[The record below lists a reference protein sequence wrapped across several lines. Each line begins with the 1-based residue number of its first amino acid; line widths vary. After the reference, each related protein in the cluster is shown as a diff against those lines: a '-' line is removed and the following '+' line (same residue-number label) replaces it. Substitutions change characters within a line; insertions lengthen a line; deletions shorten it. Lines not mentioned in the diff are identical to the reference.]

1 MASPKPAAPADAPA
15 REALPVNFG
24 KRLAHT
30 DKPVRDRGFKTLKKW
45 LQKHH
50 DLERLEY
57 MKLWKGLYFGMWMA
71 DKRLVQQELAVNTAL
86 LLNDVPVLK
95 QAMWIDTF
103 WETMQAHWEKL
114 DIHRISKFLLFVRI
128 IVAEAFK
135 AVRLSG
141 WQIAEVRTLSQTFTR
156 RIPKSAQ
163 EGPNAPSL
171 GLLLQFTRIF
181 WDEIQPQLEAKPRAS
196 KKAVLELLEPF
207 CVLAEGSTI
216 DSLVRSIH
224 EHILRKAPHE
234 LLNPLTARVLDG
246 AGKESVRKGN
256 RQALYDTADALE
268 SRARQPRPESA
279 SSLELLEE
287 AAAASATSSSSSG
300 AAAAAKAAAGEE
312 AAAETLQG
320 PPSPFLLP
328 PACKSPASGLKK
340 VKKKRKRTANE
351 TAGADSATA
360 ANGIDETDAPVSPLM
375 LPKAALPLENAG
387 RKAKKKRRRLE

>member
-1 MASPKPAAPADAPA
+1 MVSLKSDAPADASQK
-15 REALPVNFG
+15 EALPVNFG

-71 DKRLVQQELAVNTAL
+71 DKRLVQQELAVNTAM
-86 LLNDVPVLK
+86 LLNDVPAMK

-135 AVRLSG
+135 AVRLNG
-141 WQIAEVRTLSQTFTR
+141 WQHAEVHSLSQTFTR

-163 EGPNAPSL
+163 DGPNAPSL

-181 WDEIQPQLEAKPRAS
+181 WDEIRPQLEAAPRAS
-196 KKAVLELLEPF
+196 KKAVLDLMEPF
-207 CVLAEGSTI
+207 CTLAEGSTI

-234 LLNPLTARVLDG
+234 VLNLLTARVLDG
-246 AGKESVRKGN
+246 AGRESVRKAN
-256 RQALYDTADALE
+256 RQALYDTADVLE

-279 SSLELLEE
+279 TPLELLEE
-287 AAAASATSSSSSG
+287 AAAAKATSSSS
-300 AAAAAKAAAGEE
+300 AAAKVSDAAAVSE
-312 AAAETLQG
+312 AATETLTG

-328 PACKSPASGLKK
+328 PACKSPASGLKSA
-340 VKKKRKRTANE
+340 KKKRKRAPNQTGGSDGTTADN
-351 TAGADSATA
+351 ASDG
-360 ANGIDETDAPVSPLM
+360 TDAPVSPLM
-375 LPKAALPLENAG
+375 LPKAALPLEKLG
-387 RKAKKKRRRLE
+387 RKSKKKRRRLE